1 MPTSP
6 RAIELAPDSAA
17 GYYNRGLV
25 YSSLENWQAS
35 TADLRAAQEREPR
48 NPTFNNT
55 LCWQLGVQ
63 RQPELALPYC
73 NLALE
78 YDPDGPYH
86 DSRGLAN
93 AVMGREDE
101 AIEDFRAFLD
111 WVDTSVKET
120 CRPYYRPSRESWIAA
135 LQSGG
140 NPFDDRDAAGTAG
153 ASVHVA
159 GNPLLRLSNRVCQP
173 GRC

>member
-1 MPTSP
+1 MG
-6 RAIELAPDSAA
+6 A
-17 GYYNRGLV
+17 Y
-25 YSSLENWQAS
+25 
-35 TADLRAAQEREPR
+35 QE
-48 NPTFNNT
+48 
-55 LCWQLGVQ
+55 
-63 RQPELALPYC
+63 PELALPYC

-86 DSRGLAN
+86 DSRGLVN

-120 CRPYYRPSRESWIAA
+120 CRPYYRPSRESWIAT

-140 NPFDDRDAAGTAG
+140 NPFDDEA
-153 ASVHVA
+153 
-159 GNPLLRLSNRVCQP
+159 LQELRVRPSTSRESPC
-173 GRC
+173 